1 MGEVLKEVVKEER
14 ILGELDG
21 MNKHAKVENQGSA

>member
-14 ILGELDG
+14 ILGEWDG